1 MSDSFVV
8 RRADSS
14 DVNELARLF
23 AALGYPVTAE
33 LLGDRFHAY
42 STAGEHA
49 FVAEGNDALLGAL
62 TVHTT
67 PVLHRPTYVGRITA
81 LIVDESARGRGV
93 GRALVAAAEQHLAER
108 GCALIEVTS
117 NQRRAD
123 AHAFYETLGYERT
136 SLRFAKPLPTTSRP
150 APRE

>member
-1 MSDSFVV
+1 MTDSFIV

-14 DVNELARLF
+14 DVQELARLF
-23 AALGYPVTAE
+23 SELGYPVTADT
-33 LLGDRFHAY
+33 LGDRFHAY
-42 STAGEHA
+42 SIAGEHA
-49 FVAEGNDALLGAL
+49 FVAEGSDGLLGAL
-62 TVHTT
+62 TVHAT

-93 GRALVAAAEQHLAER
+93 GRALVTAAEQHLAER

-123 AHAFYETLGYERT
+123 AHGDPGREREEGE
-136 SLRFAKPLPTTSRP
+136 LDAGFASAEP
-150 APRE
+150 

>member
-1 MSDSFVV
+1 MSNSFRV
-8 RRADSS
+8 RAAHSS
-14 DVNELARLF
+14 DVHELARLF
-23 AALGYPVTAE
+23 ASLGYPVTTE
-33 LLGDRFHAY
+33 TLSDRFQAY

-49 FVAEGNDALLGAL
+49 FVAEGSDSLLGAL
-62 TVHTT
+62 TVHAT
-67 PVLHRPTYVGRITA
+67 PVLHRPTYVGRITS
-81 LIVDESARGRGV
+81 LIVDESARGQGV

-136 SLRFAKPLPTTSRP
+136 SLRFAKTIRNP
-150 APRE
+150 